1 MSVAV
6 RATVLRLLESV
17 QRGDLRGER
26 IGGFFTADA
35 VYHVQVPAMA
45 KVTGPEAIAGELVRQ
60 TAHYSALEC
69 EIHRVVAGDGAV
81 VVERTDH
88 LVLPGG
94 ARVANELVAVFE
106 GDESGRIT
114 AWREYW
120 DSVALGQRMKAA
132 AGTTDEE
139 RR

>member
-6 RATVLRLLESV
+6 RATVLRLLDAV
-17 QRGDLRGER
+17 QRGELTSESL
-26 IGGFFTADA
+26 GGLFAPDA

-45 KVTGPEAIAGELVRQ
+45 KVRGPESIVGELVRQ
-60 TAHYSALEC
+60 TGHYSALEC
-69 EIHRVVAGDGAV
+69 EIRRVVAEDGAV
-81 VVERTDH
+81 VVERIDH

-94 ARVANELVAVFE
+94 TRVANELVAVFE

-132 AGTTDEE
+132 AGNTDEE
-139 RR
+139 QR